1 VGVTVGGFLAS
12 WANAAVPL
20 VDRLRGGAYPLRVGS
35 NSKPGAGSAAEESK
49 AVLGSQGAAPSG
61 GPRAG
66 ATHGGGVGSPRGWR
80 SRVTEAVAVTKARIR
95 LRAPRADRPA
105 ETPRRC
111 SPAASPPGR
120 WPMIGAPSLRR
131 APPSGL
137 AAGTEPSQRALAPR
151 CPPPSPSLAPAL
163 GRWAPAPRVSF
174 GGAGAAA
181 G

>member
-49 AVLGSQGAAPSG
+49 AGLGSQGAAPLG

-66 ATHGGGVGSPRGWR
+66 ATHSGGVGSPRGWR

-95 LRAPRADRPA
+95 LRAPPCGQTRGNP
-105 ETPRRC
+105 
-111 SPAASPPGR
+111 SSMLASR
-120 WPMIGAPSLRR
+120 I
-131 APPSGL
+131 
-137 AAGTEPSQRALAPR
+137 APR
-151 CPPPSPSLAPAL
+151 EVA
-163 GRWAPAPRVSF
+163 
-174 GGAGAAA
+174 
-181 G
+181 